1 MKLIPTSTNP
11 VTITLY
17 RNYPFDNSYSETALL
32 SRRFT
37 YNGVVVGADSNSFL
51 DLKDGSNH
59 YIFPRTTKTGTYN
72 FAFGNG
78 IVTSL
83 ILELND
89 EEINTNFIKVECS
102 MTHEVYYYFV
112 TEITQKNELTYQVS
126 LELDIFMTYGDKF
139 LEIMKNIPVMTER
152 KHCYRVTP
160 TGNPRCSDLIKP
172 DSNFTGIKANVTES
186 VIDLQPKILD
196 VNGVNLKQYSW
207 CYIILKAVEDT
218 YGYVYNENGVIHP
231 YLVLCFP
238 MVTTKFY
245 NGNTLLCTLNPS
257 TSMKH
262 WGTDERVYK
271 ICILPYPPFNNL
283 GSNVITSQTDNE
295 LIITMDSLNVHTA
308 QYNEQKNLDIDGV
321 GGTNVHT
328 KFLVNGGSGLHYCCL
343 IEGLGGAIDYQ
354 PVDLFSNYIN
364 TPRINTSKN
373 YNEWKTDFYPFKDY
387 RLMGFAS
394 EPVNFHPELR
404 LNKVYNNTDWTTFYP
419 RTIVT
424 SNPDNTTYFT
434 SMRVQQ
440 YDVENKVGLA
450 TNFYY
455 SMPTSYTA
463 LQHFLNTASAEYNN
477 SKVINSLSA
486 IANIGIG
493 AMGVAKGGEMAK
505 IAGTGAIVS
514 GVIKEIGNITSYT
527 AKMEDL
533 KNTPS
538 NLTTGGSTFTLDY
551 AFALT
556 TGLSMTPFISIYR
569 CEDSIM
575 KCGSDFFYNY
585 GYEVNRDCYFETDL
599 YEETYPISD
608 SRIFTRTLFNY
619 VKLSE
624 DITGKLVGYNI
635 TESGIPYAI
644 AKKFGEVFM
653 NGITIWNFFGFTT
666 LQNKVNVDG
675 IYDVFKYFHKCTF
688 NNAEF
693 YNQSY

>member
-1 MKLIPTSTNP
+1 
-11 VTITLY
+11 
-17 RNYPFDNSYSETALL
+17 
-32 SRRFT
+32 
-37 YNGVVVGADSNSFL
+37 
-51 DLKDGSNH
+51 
-59 YIFPRTTKTGTYN
+59 
-72 FAFGNG
+72 
-78 IVTSL
+78 
-83 ILELND
+83 
-89 EEINTNFIKVECS
+89 
-102 MTHEVYYYFV
+102 
-112 TEITQKNELTYQVS
+112 
-126 LELDIFMTYGDKF
+126 
-139 LEIMKNIPVMTER
+139 
-152 KHCYRVTP
+152 
-160 TGNPRCSDLIKP
+160 
-172 DSNFTGIKANVTES
+172 
-186 VIDLQPKILD
+186 
-196 VNGVNLKQYSW
+196 
-207 CYIILKAVEDT
+207 
-218 YGYVYNENGVIHP
+218 
-231 YLVLCFP
+231 
-238 MVTTKFY
+238 
-245 NGNTLLCTLNPS
+245 
-257 TSMKH
+257 
-262 WGTDERVYK
+262 
-271 ICILPYPPFNNL
+271 
-283 GSNVITSQTDNE
+283 
-295 LIITMDSLNVHTA
+295 
-308 QYNEQKNLDIDGV
+308 
-321 GGTNVHT
+321 
-328 KFLVNGGSGLHYCCL
+328 
-343 IEGLGGAIDYQ
+343 
-354 PVDLFSNYIN
+354 
-364 TPRINTSKN
+364 
-373 YNEWKTDFYPFKDY
+373 
-387 RLMGFAS
+387 
-394 EPVNFHPELR
+394 
-404 LNKVYNNTDWTTFYP
+404 
-419 RTIVT
+419 
-424 SNPDNTTYFT
+424 
-434 SMRVQQ
+434 
-440 YDVENKVGLA
+440 
-450 TNFYY
+450 
-455 SMPTSYTA
+455 MPTSYTA